1 MLSSLQPLQ
10 LHCLQA
16 RQALQETVRSFKVT
30 NEELVAK
37 GPGSQQD
44 VAACDTAC
52 KVSQGRCLREA
63 TRSLPGPWAQ
73 CDWAVLLLPSCCC
86 RR

>member
-16 RQALQETVRSFKVT
+16 HQALQETVHSFKVT

-44 VAACDTAC
+44 VAMCDTAC
-52 KVSQGRCLREA
+52 KVSQGRA
-63 TRSLPGPWAQ
+63 SVPGRG
-73 CDWAVLLLPSCCC
+73 CLLPTGAVGMV
-86 RR
+86 

>member
-1 MLSSLQPLQ
+1 MPSSHRPLQ
-10 LHCLQA
+10 LCCPQA

-52 KVSQGRCLREA
+52 KVSGA
-63 TRSLPGPWAQ
+63 SVPGWGRSLPPE
-73 CDWAVLLLPSCCC
+73 AVGTA
-86 RR
+86 